1 VAGAAGGGG
10 PPGDA
15 AGPVEFDGRMTP
27 PVKLSGP
34 DPRYTPEAIAREIEG
49 TMTVRCVVGVS
60 GTVRECQV
68 VRGLP
73 YLDGAVVH
81 ALERRVYRPATLA
94 GAPVEVSYVFRIS
107 MRLP

>member
-1 VAGAAGGGG
+1 
-10 PPGDA
+10 
-15 AGPVEFDGRMTP
+15 MTH
-27 PVKLSGP
+27 PVKRSGP

-49 TMTVRCVVGVS
+49 TMTVRCLVGVD
-60 GTVRECQV
+60 GRVRACRV
-68 VRGLP
+68 LRGLP
-73 YLDGAVVH
+73 YLDAAAVE